1 MIQSAGHE
9 QSEIAAISCQDQGR
23 STARVLQKGWYQVS
37 TGGCFDL
44 RGLRGGCGRTG
55 FETTVGS
62 RMVGFR
68 SLSCRVFKMGFNSIA
83 ILGFGLISDL
93 TRFTIYFRIDPDFGS
108 GFSCVFMC
116 VFNAPAFPQRL

>member
-1 MIQSAGHE
+1 MIRNAERE
-9 QSEIAAISCQDQGR
+9 QPEIAVR
-23 STARVLQKGWYQVS
+23 STARVLQKGWYQVL

-44 RGLRGGCGRTG
+44 RGLLGGRGRTG

-68 SLSCRVFKMGFNSIA
+68 SLSFRVLKLGFNLIT

-93 TRFTIYFRIDPDFGS
+93 TRFTSHFSIDPNFGS